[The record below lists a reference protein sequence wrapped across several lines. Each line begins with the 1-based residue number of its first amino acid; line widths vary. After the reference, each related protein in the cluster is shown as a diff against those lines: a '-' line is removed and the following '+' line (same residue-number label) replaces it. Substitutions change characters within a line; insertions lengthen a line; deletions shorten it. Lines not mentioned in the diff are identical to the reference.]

1 MGGRL
6 RLDSGAIEKLRER
19 VRRAHRD
26 HGVDVEELGVA
37 DAAQVAALETVT
49 FRDYPQT
56 QATYREPLTEAD
68 AAEVFAKGRV
78 FGIRRNGQL
87 VAVTATSR
95 QGDLI
100 ETDFTS
106 VHPDHRR
113 QGLAAAVKAASI
125 LANADAGHTWFGT
138 GGAGTNA
145 GSIGMN
151 EAVGYEIT
159 ETWHT
164 LVPPPNL
171 AHDRPD
177 P

>member
-1 MGGRL
+1 MG
-6 RLDSGAIEKLRER
+6 
-19 VRRAHRD
+19 AHRE
-26 HGVDVEELGVA
+26 HGVDVEELTVA
-37 DAAQVAALETVT
+37 DAPQVAALESVT
-49 FRDYPQT
+49 FSDYPQT
-56 QATYREPLTEAD
+56 QATYREPLTEAG
-68 AAEVFAKGRV
+68 AAGLFADGRV

-87 VAVTATSR
+87 IAVTATSA
-95 QGDLI
+95 QGDLT
-100 ETDFTS
+100 ETHFTS

-113 QGLAAAVKAASI
+113 QGLATVVKAASI

-164 LVPPPNL
+164 LVPPRSD
-171 AHDRPD
+171 DRLPS
-177 P
+177 